1 MLPNPPL
8 WCVVPQIV
16 RGVVRHPWS
25 HYKLPKILLRGGMG
39 HSSQLSKCW
48 VNVTRKTSSRDAV
61 FKNAKLSLRAALLV
75 KTWKRRLRLPYPT
88 NRPPTATIGSL
99 LVLRRRFDGG
109 PVAGDRLVGMNW
121 HFGISARVQPPE
133 SISQPVVRWAGKR
146 RPMRPSPSTK
156 RVQSLAVEMNP

>member
-1 MLPNPPL
+1 
-8 WCVVPQIV
+8 
-16 RGVVRHPWS
+16 
-25 HYKLPKILLRGGMG
+25 MG

-99 LVLRRRFDGG
+99 LLLRRRFGGG
-109 PVAGDRLVGMNW
+109 PVAGDRLVGMNC
-121 HFGISARVQPPE
+121 HFGTAPPKPIIFLILQIRPIRHISLSRYLARNGIHERQIHRDAPAAA
-133 SISQPVVRWAGKR
+133 IYQSQMLQR
-146 RPMRPSPSTK
+146 
-156 RVQSLAVEMNP
+156 EMF